1 MFGCKSKEQ
10 TTATAIAEATPKTE
24 TMAEGPQVLASIERT
39 PCFGSCPIYKATFFD
54 NGEVKYVGKHF
65 VENIGTYTTLISA
78 EDLKGIK
85 VYVDEIGYFNMED
98 AYPTPISDF
107 PTCVTSVNIDGKQK
121 SILNGENA
129 PRDLTGFE
137 RFLDKLLKDREWT
150 KVSDSKTY

>member
-10 TTATAIAEATPKTE
+10 ATATAETAPKTE

-65 VENIGTYTTLISA
+65 VENIGTYTTLIA
-78 EDLKGIK
+78 VEDLDRIGEFAA
-85 VYVDEIGYFNMED
+85 EIGYFDMED

-107 PTCVTSVNIDGKQK
+107 PTCITSVNIDGKQK

-129 PRDLTGFE
+129 PRDLIGFE
-137 RFLDKLLKDREWT
+137 RFLDNLLKDREWE
-150 KVSDSKTY
+150 KVSDSTAY